1 MSKEQKNNNIRDSIE
16 MLMEHFEKYKLDP
29 NDTDTIRN
37 IQYVLSRIFGE
48 EVREL
53 GYEFD
58 SNDIKN
64 PNNTFGLVF
73 INNPDITYRG
83 RYYPFVKIEKGKV
96 INTPPKIEYN
106 LAMILNGLDSDDK
119 ERRLCACRDMF
130 KTIFHELQH
139 HKQYKLAC
147 SKISNLDSLR
157 FARDFVTR
165 MFLPKDWYS
174 KDEKTGNYTEYMTE
188 NDANETGYSRY
199 LEITGENDPLTS
211 DLRIIYAG
219 KRSISR
225 YKINA
230 SIPKKNTKY
239 NSGGYKERDDITIPV
254 IDDAIKDP
262 NARAILRAFPIL
274 QKEYNFDG
282 TKKSAV
288 QLITNM
294 KKEIQ
299 AINSI
304 SEFSQDE
311 KTQLIS
317 DCQVMYYELIYRELL
332 KGDTLELKKRFSE
345 EELGNLFSDMS
356 QYFHEIKNKK
366 INDSSQMAA
375 ARVRAR
381 RDYGRVFFKYN
392 TGTIEAENPSGKRKA
407 MFFEEFIKTINPE
420 LLKRNISA
428 KIGPKKM
435 TMPATQY
442 IKKYCF
448 GLIPPNGTLH
458 MKSGKKIT
466 AKEFIE
472 EYILNA
478 NGKQENI
485 PVNPMVVA
493 LNEVVPPSPW
503 VEHKDTVTKL
513 RKYYNQ
519 KIEKI
524 KDIAKKLNLQMHF
537 IDLREDI
544 EVNEDIIQVPDTNSD
559 VTINIE
565 DLVAADNEVLDENG
579 YMELGDTVETIGE
592 FSYQE
597 DEPILLLE
605 DIVSSTLKFGV
616 TRRNIT
622 EIGEEIFASK
632 TTEKEEDEQLQDK

>member
-1 MSKEQKNNNIRDSIE
+1 
-16 MLMEHFEKYKLDP
+16 
-29 NDTDTIRN
+29 
-37 IQYVLSRIFGE
+37 
-48 EVREL
+48 
-53 GYEFD
+53 
-58 SNDIKN
+58 
-64 PNNTFGLVF
+64 
-73 INNPDITYRG
+73 
-83 RYYPFVKIEKGKV
+83 
-96 INTPPKIEYN
+96 
-106 LAMILNGLDSDDK
+106 
-119 ERRLCACRDMF
+119 
-130 KTIFHELQH
+130 
-139 HKQYKLAC
+139 
-147 SKISNLDSLR
+147 
-157 FARDFVTR
+157 
-165 MFLPKDWYS
+165 
-174 KDEKTGNYTEYMTE
+174 
-188 NDANETGYSRY
+188 
-199 LEITGENDPLTS
+199 
-211 DLRIIYAG
+211 
-219 KRSISR
+219 
-225 YKINA
+225 
-230 SIPKKNTKY
+230 
-239 NSGGYKERDDITIPV
+239 
-254 IDDAIKDP
+254 
-262 NARAILRAFPIL
+262 
-274 QKEYNFDG
+274 
-282 TKKSAV
+282 
-288 QLITNM
+288 
-294 KKEIQ
+294 
-299 AINSI
+299 
-304 SEFSQDE
+304 
-311 KTQLIS
+311 
-317 DCQVMYYELIYRELL
+317 
-332 KGDTLELKKRFSE
+332 
-345 EELGNLFSDMS
+345 
-356 QYFHEIKNKK
+356 
-366 INDSSQMAA
+366 
-375 ARVRAR
+375 
-381 RDYGRVFFKYN
+381 
-392 TGTIEAENPSGKRKA
+392 